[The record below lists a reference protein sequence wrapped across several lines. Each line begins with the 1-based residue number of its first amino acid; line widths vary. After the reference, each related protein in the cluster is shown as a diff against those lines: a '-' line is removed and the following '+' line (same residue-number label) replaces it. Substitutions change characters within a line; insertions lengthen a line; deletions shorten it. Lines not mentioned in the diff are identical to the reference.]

1 MMIQATGN
9 FSGESI
15 IFLQADIVITWSQV
29 VLLGSA
35 LFFFFFFCMVFIQ
48 NPEALDVMEDV
59 SVS

>member
-29 VLLGSA
+29 LRS
-35 LFFFFFFCMVFIQ
+35 FFFFFCMVFIQ

>member
-35 LFFFFFFCMVFIQ
+35 LFFFFFCMVFIQ